1 MLYKAVSRSAHRRD
15 MFGGGRV
22 VFKFFSQ
29 PVYVN
34 GNGGVVAH
42 GFHAPYLYIQ
52 FLTAEQHSFIHHEES
67 EQLVFL
73 VFQFYLISPLINSVL
88 RRIQGDI
95 PHRKYRR
102 VSLDIAFAH
111 SPELRNMRLYSCH
124 EHRGG
129 KRFFYIIVRA
139 QTQPAYLIQIGSLCR
154 NH

>member
-1 MLYKAVSRSAHRRD
+1 MLYKAVSRSSHRRD
-15 MFGGGRV
+15 MFGGRRV

-52 FLTAEQHSFIHHEES
+52 FLAAEQHSFVRHKEC
-67 EQLVFL
+67 EQFVFL

-95 PHRKYRR
+95 PHREYRR
-102 VSLDIAFAH
+102 VSLDIAFAQP
-111 SPELRNMRLYSCH
+111 PELRNVRFDTSY
-124 EHRGG
+124 EYGRGKG
-129 KRFFYIIVRA
+129 FSI
-139 QTQPAYLIQIGSLCR
+139 
-154 NH
+154 